1 MDNNIL
7 DLLERSAENFPDK
20 EAFGDTE
27 RDITFKK
34 LVQASKAIGTLLA
47 DKIEIAEPV
56 AFYMDKSVP
65 AVCGMFGT
73 VYAGGFYSF
82 MDVKQPQVRIE
93 SVLGI
98 LEPKV
103 IFTDAE
109 NFEKIT
115 SYKTDAEILVL
126 EELLGNY
133 LIDEDEIGN
142 DKEAVRACV
151 IDEEKLAG
159 IRANFQDVNP
169 LYVNFTS
176 GSTGV
181 PKGVVVSHRSVIE
194 FIGYFTEIFGINS
207 KDIIGNQ
214 APFDFDVSVKDIYS
228 GLMTGAKVQ
237 LIPKKYFSAPTLL
250 MDYLAD
256 KEVTTL
262 IWAVSAMC
270 FVSVMKG
277 FEYRLPE
284 KIHTVMFSGEVL
296 PIKHLKI
303 WQKYLPNAKY
313 VNLYGPTEITCNC
326 TYYVLD
332 REFGDTDV
340 LPMGKAFPNEKV
352 FLLDENDK
360 LVTEPDVQG
369 EICVGGTAL
378 ALGYYKDREKTNQ
391 VFVQNPLNTAYN
403 EMIYRTGDL
412 GKYTAEGDLV
422 YVSRKDF
429 QIKHLG
435 HRIELGEIEAVTMAK
450 EGVTRACCIYVHDKQ
465 KLLLFYTGERE
476 KMSLMK
482 ELRTALPPFM
492 IPNSLVPVE
501 EMPLNKNGKIDRNK
515 LMEDFKNEK

>member
-1 MDNNIL
+1 MYTNIL
-7 DLLERSAENFPDK
+7 DMLETSAERYP
-20 EAFGDTE
+20 ERPAFGDVDK
-27 RDITFKK
+27 DITFAE
-34 LVQASKAIGTLLA
+34 LEQKAKAVGTLLA
-47 DKIEIAEPV
+47 DEIGIAEPV
-56 AFYMDKSVP
+56 AFYMDKSVD
-65 AVCGMFGT
+65 ATCAMFGA

-82 MDVKQPQVRIE
+82 LDVKQPQARTE

-109 NFEKIT
+109 NFDRISGYNTNAKIW
-115 SYKTDAEILVL
+115 KIEEVL
-126 EELLGNY
+126 AADTI
-133 LIDEDEIGN
+133 IDEAKLKN
-142 DKEAVRACV
+142 VR
-151 IDEEKLAG
+151 D
-159 IRANFQDVNP
+159 NFQDVNP

-181 PKGVVVSHRSVIE
+181 PKGVVVCHRSVIE
-194 FIGYFTEIFGINS
+194 FISCFTEIFGIRET
-207 KDIIGNQ
+207 DIIGNQ

-237 LIPKKYFSAPTLL
+237 IIPKKYFSMPTNL

-262 IWAVSAMC
+262 VWAVSAMC

-277 FEYRLPE
+277 FDYRLPE

-296 PIKHLKI
+296 PIKHYKI
-303 WQKYLPNAKY
+303 WKHFLPNAKF

-332 REFGDTDV
+332 REFGDADV
-340 LPMGKAFPNEKV
+340 IPMGKAFPNEKV
-352 FLLDENDK
+352 FLLDENDQ
-360 LVTEPDVQG
+360 LVTEKGVQG

-378 ALGYYKDREKTNQ
+378 ALGYYKDRERTDQ
-391 VFVQNPLNTAYN
+391 VFVQNPLNKAYN

-412 GKYTAEGDLV
+412 GKYDDNGDLV

-435 HRIELGEIEAVTMAK
+435 HRIELGEIEAVTMAR
-450 EGVTRACCIYVHDKQ
+450 EGVTRTCCIYDSEKQ
-465 KLLLFYTGERE
+465 RLILFYTGERE
-476 KMSLMK
+476 KIDLMK
-482 ELRTALPPFM
+482 ELRTVLPPFM
-492 IPNSLVPVE
+492 LPNALVPVE

-515 LMEDFKNEK
+515 LMSDFQSKK

>member
-1 MDNNIL
+1 MKNNVI
-7 DLLERSAENFPDK
+7 DLLEQSAKQYADK
-20 EAFGDTE
+20 AAFGDE
-27 RDITFKK
+27 KRDITFEELKK
-34 LVQASKAIGTLLA
+34 SAMAVGTFLIH
-47 DKIEIAEPV
+47 KIKIAEPV

-82 MDVKQPQVRIE
+82 LDVKQPQARTE

-103 IFTDAE
+103 IFTDSE
-109 NFEKIT
+109 NFEKIS
-115 SYKTDAEILVL
+115 SYATGAEIVLL
-126 EELLGNY
+126 EELLDGSV
-133 LIDEDEIGN
+133 D
-142 DKEAVRACV
+142 V
-151 IDEEKLAG
+151 EKLKE
-159 IRANFQDVNP
+159 RKMQMQDVNP

-194 FIGYFTEIFGINS
+194 FISYFTEIFEIS
-207 KDIIGNQ
+207 SEDILGNQ

-237 LIPKKYFSAPTLL
+237 LIPKKYFSAPTML

-262 IWAVSAMC
+262 VWAVSAMC

-296 PIKHLKI
+296 PMKHLKI
-303 WQKYLPNAKY
+303 WKKYLPNAKY

-326 TYYVLD
+326 TYHILN
-332 REFGDTDV
+332 REYEDTEV
-340 LPMGKAFPNEKV
+340 LPIGKAFPNEKV
-352 FLLDENDK
+352 FLLNEQDE
-360 LVTEPDVQG
+360 LVTECNEQG

-378 ALGYYKDREKTNQ
+378 ALGYYKDWEKTNQ
-391 VFVQNPLNTAYN
+391 AFVQNPLNHAYH
-403 EMIYRTGDL
+403 ELIYRTGDL
-412 GKYTAEGDLV
+412 GKYNEDGDLV

-450 EGVTRACCIYVHDKQ
+450 EGITRACCIYDKEKQ
-465 KLLLFYTGERE
+465 RLILFFTGERE

-482 ELRTALPPFM
+482 ELRASLPPFM
-492 IPNSLVPVE
+492 IPNALVPVN

-515 LMEDFKNEK
+515 LMEGWLSK

>member
-1 MDNNIL
+1 MYTNIL
-7 DLLERSAENFPDK
+7 DMLETSAERYP
-20 EAFGDTE
+20 ERPAFGDVE
-27 RDITFKK
+27 KDITFVA
-34 LVQASKAIGTLLA
+34 LVSKAKAVGTLLA
-47 DKIEIAEPV
+47 DEIGIAEPV
-56 AFYMDKSVP
+56 AFYMDKSVD
-65 AVCGMFGT
+65 ATCGMFGA

-82 MDVKQPQVRIE
+82 LDVKQPQARTE

-103 IFTDAE
+103 IFTDEE
-109 NFEKIT
+109 NYERISGYNTSAKIW
-115 SYKTDAEILVL
+115 KIEEVL
-126 EELLGNY
+126 AAGTA
-133 LIDEDEIGN
+133 IDEDKLKN
-142 DKEAVRACV
+142 VR
-151 IDEEKLAG
+151 D
-159 IRANFQDVNP
+159 NFQDVNP

-181 PKGVVVSHRSVIE
+181 PKGVVVCHRSVIE
-194 FIGYFTEIFGINS
+194 FISCFTEIFGI
-207 KDIIGNQ
+207 KETDIIGNQ

-237 LIPKKYFSAPTLL
+237 IIPKKYFSMPTNL

-277 FEYRLPE
+277 FDYRLPE

-296 PIKHLKI
+296 PIKHYKI
-303 WQKYLPNAKY
+303 WKKFLPNAKF

-332 REFGDTDV
+332 REFEDADV
-340 LPMGKAFPNEKV
+340 IPMGKAFPNEKV
-352 FLLDENDK
+352 FLLDENDQ
-360 LVTEPDVQG
+360 LVTEKGVQG

-378 ALGYYKDREKTNQ
+378 ALGYYKDRERTDQ
-391 VFVQNPLNTAYN
+391 AFVQNPLNKAYN

-412 GKYTAEGDLV
+412 GKYDDNGDLV

-435 HRIELGEIEAVTMAK
+435 HRIELGEIEAVTMAR
-450 EGVTRACCIYVHDKQ
+450 EGVTRTCCIYDSEKQ
-465 KLLLFYTGERE
+465 RLILFYTGDRE
-476 KMSLMK
+476 KIGLMK
-482 ELRTALPPFM
+482 ELRTVLPPFM
-492 IPNSLVPVE
+492 LPNALVPVE

-515 LMEDFKNEK
+515 LMSDFLSKK

>member
-1 MDNNIL
+1 MYNNIL
-7 DLLERSAENFPDK
+7 DLLENSCRKFPDK
-20 EAFGDTE
+20 EAFGDVE
-27 RDITFKK
+27 KDITFQN
-34 LVQASKAIGTLLA
+34 LVQTAKVVGTLLA
-47 DKIEIAEPV
+47 DKIKIAEPV
-56 AFYMDKSVP
+56 AFYMDKSVS

-82 MDVKQPQVRIE
+82 LDVKQPQARTE
-93 SVLGI
+93 SVLHI

-103 IFTDAE
+103 IFTDEE
-109 NFEKIT
+109 NLAKI
-115 SYKTDAEILVL
+115 SGYDTDAEIILL
-126 EELLGNY
+126 EKALEG
-133 LIDEDEIGN
+133 D
-142 DKEAVRACV
+142 
-151 IDEEKLAG
+151 IDEEKLTVV
-159 IRANFQDVNP
+159 RKNFQDVNP

-194 FIGYFTEIFGINS
+194 FISYFTEIFDIKS
-207 KDIIGNQ
+207 EDIIGNQ

-262 IWAVSAMC
+262 VWAVSAMC

-277 FEYRLPE
+277 FDYRLPE

-303 WQKYLPNAKY
+303 WKSFLPNAKY

-326 TYYVLD
+326 TYYILD
-332 REFGDTDV
+332 RDFEDTEV
-340 LPMGKAFPNEKV
+340 IPMGKAFPNEKV
-352 FLLDENDK
+352 FLLDENDA
-360 LVTEPDVQG
+360 LVTEPNVQG

-378 ALGYYKDREKTNQ
+378 ALGYYKEREKTDQ
-391 VFVQNPLNTAYN
+391 VFVQNPLNKAYN

-412 GKYTAEGDLV
+412 GKYNEDGDLV

-429 QIKHLG
+429 QIKHMG

-450 EGVTRACCIYVHDKQ
+450 EGVTRACCIYDHEKQ
-465 KLLLFYTGERE
+465 RLILFYTGDRE
-476 KMSLMK
+476 KMALMK
-482 ELRTALPPFM
+482 ELRQALPPFM

-501 EMPLNKNGKIDRNK
+501 EMPLNKNGKIDRKK
-515 LMEDFKNEK
+515 LMEDFQNSK

>member
-1 MDNNIL
+1 MMYKNNVL
-7 DLLERSAENFPDK
+7 QLMEESAKKYPDK
-20 EAFGDTE
+20 HAFGDTE
-27 RDITFKK
+27 KDITFAE
-34 LVQASKAIGTLLA
+34 LVASCKRVGTFLA
-47 DKIEIAEPV
+47 DKINIGDAV
-56 AFYMDKSVP
+56 GFYMDKSVD
-65 AVCGMFGT
+65 ATCGMFGA

-82 MDVKQPQVRIE
+82 LDVKQPQARTE

-103 IFTDAE
+103 IFTDKE
-109 NFEKIT
+109 NVEKISGYNT
-115 SYKTDAEILVL
+115 TAEILVL
-126 EELLGNY
+126 EDVL
-133 LIDEDEIGN
+133 EDLN
-142 DKEAVRACV
+142 QKNV
-151 IDEEKLAG
+151 IDEEKLQKV
-159 IRANFQDVNP
+159 RTNFQDVNP

-194 FIGYFTEIFGINS
+194 FISYFTEIFDIKS
-207 KDIIGNQ
+207 DDIIANQ

-237 LIPKKYFSAPTLL
+237 LIPKKYFSMPTNL

-277 FEYRLPE
+277 FDYRLPE

-296 PIKHLKI
+296 PIKHYKI
-303 WQKYLPNAKY
+303 WKKHLPNAKY

-326 TYYVLD
+326 TYFILN
-332 REFGDTDV
+332 REYEDSEV
-340 LPMGKAFPNEKV
+340 IPMGKAFPNEKV

-360 LVTEPDVQG
+360 LVTEAGVQG

-378 ALGYYKDREKTNQ
+378 ALGYFKDKERTNQ
-391 VFVQNPLNTAYN
+391 AFVQNPLNNAYN
-403 EMIYRTGDL
+403 ELIYRTGDL
-412 GKYTAEGDLV
+412 GKYNEDGDLL

-435 HRIELGEIEAVTMAK
+435 HRIELGEIEALTMAR
-450 EGVTRACCIYVHDKQ
+450 EGVTRTCCIYDHEKQ
-465 KLLLFYTGERE
+465 RLILFYTGDRE
-476 KMSLMK
+476 KVGLMK
-482 ELRTALPPFM
+482 ELRTVLPPFM
-492 IPNSLVPVE
+492 LPNSLVPVE
-501 EMPLNKNGKIDRNK
+501 EMPLNKNGKIDRKK
-515 LMEDFKNEK
+515 LMSDFLEGKK

>member
-1 MDNNIL
+1 MYNNIL
-7 DLLERSAENFPDK
+7 DLLENSCRKFPDK
-20 EAFGDTE
+20 EAFGDVE
-27 RDITFKK
+27 KDITFQN
-34 LVQASKAIGTLLA
+34 LVQTAKVVGTLLA
-47 DKIEIAEPV
+47 DKIKIAEPV
-56 AFYMDKSVP
+56 AFYMDKSVS

-82 MDVKQPQVRIE
+82 LDVKQPQARTE
-93 SVLGI
+93 SVLHI

-103 IFTDAE
+103 IFTDEE
-109 NFEKIT
+109 NLAKI
-115 SYKTDAEILVL
+115 SGYDTDAEIILLENVL
-126 EELLGNY
+126 EG
-133 LIDEDEIGN
+133 D
-142 DKEAVRACV
+142 
-151 IDEEKLAG
+151 IDEEKLTVV
-159 IRANFQDVNP
+159 RKNFQDVNP

-194 FIGYFTEIFGINS
+194 FISYFTEIFDIKS
-207 KDIIGNQ
+207 EDIIGNQ

-262 IWAVSAMC
+262 VWAVSAMC

-277 FEYRLPE
+277 FDYRLPE

-303 WQKYLPNAKY
+303 WKSFLPNAKY

-326 TYYVLD
+326 TYYILD
-332 REFGDTDV
+332 RDFEDTEV
-340 LPMGKAFPNEKV
+340 IPMGKAFPNEKV
-352 FLLDENDK
+352 FLLDENDA
-360 LVTEPDVQG
+360 LVTEPNVQG

-378 ALGYYKDREKTNQ
+378 ALGYYKEREKTDQ
-391 VFVQNPLNTAYN
+391 VFVQNPLNKAYN

-412 GKYTAEGDLV
+412 GKYNEDGDLV

-429 QIKHLG
+429 QIKHMG

-450 EGVTRACCIYVHDKQ
+450 EGVTRACCIYDHEKQ
-465 KLLLFYTGERE
+465 RLILFYTGDRE
-476 KMSLMK
+476 KMALMK
-482 ELRTALPPFM
+482 ELRQALPPFM

-501 EMPLNKNGKIDRNK
+501 EMPLNKNGKIDRKK
-515 LMEDFKNEK
+515 LMEDFQNSK

>member
-1 MDNNIL
+1 MYNNIL
-7 DLLERSAENFPDK
+7 DLLENSCKNYPDK
-20 EAFGDTE
+20 PAFGDVD
-27 RDITFKK
+27 RDITFAE
-34 LVQASKAIGTLLA
+34 LVESAQGIGTMLA
-47 DKIEIAEPV
+47 EKIRITEPV

-65 AVCGMFGT
+65 AVCGMFGV

-82 MDVKQPQVRIE
+82 MDVKQPQARTE
-93 SVLGI
+93 SVLQI

-103 IFTDAE
+103 IFTDEE
-109 NFEKIT
+109 NFEKIS
-115 SYKTDAEILVL
+115 SYSTNAEVL
-126 EELLGNY
+126 LLDDY
-133 LIDEDEIGN
+133 LHKRIN
-142 DKEAVRACV
+142 
-151 IDEEKLAG
+151 EEKLAE
-159 IRANFQDVNP
+159 IRKNFQDVNP

-194 FIGYFTEIFGINS
+194 FISYFVNIFHIKS
-207 KDIIGNQ
+207 EDVIANQ

-237 LIPKKYFSAPTLL
+237 LIPKKYFSAPTSL

-277 FEYRLPE
+277 FDYRLPD

-296 PIKHLKI
+296 PIKHYKI
-303 WQKYLPNAKY
+303 WKQHLPNATFI
-313 VNLYGPTEITCNC
+313 NLYGPTEITCNC

-332 REFGDTDV
+332 REFDDTEV
-340 LPMGKAFPNEKV
+340 IPMGKAFPNEKV
-352 FLLDENDK
+352 FLLDESDE
-360 LVTEPDVQG
+360 LVTEAGVQG

-391 VFVQNPLNTAYN
+391 VFVQNPLNHAYN

-412 GKYTAEGDLV
+412 GKYNEEGDLV

-435 HRIELGEIEAVTMAK
+435 HRIELGEIEAVTMARD
-450 EGVTRACCIYVHDKQ
+450 GVTRTCCIYDSEKQ
-465 KLLLFYTGERE
+465 RLILFFTGERE
-476 KMSLMK
+476 KVGLMK
-482 ELRTALPPFM
+482 ELRTVLPPFM
-492 IPNSLVPVE
+492 LPNSLVPVE
-501 EMPLNKNGKIDRNK
+501 EMPLNKNGKIDRNR
-515 LMEDFKNEK
+515 LMSDFLAGKK

>member
-1 MDNNIL
+1 MYNNIL
-7 DLLERSAENFPDK
+7 DLLEDSCEKYPK
-20 EAFGDTE
+20 KHAFGDVE
-27 RDITFKK
+27 RDITFEE
-34 LVQASKAIGTLLA
+34 LVKSAKGIGSLLVH
-47 DKIEIAEPV
+47 KIQPTEAA
-56 AFYMDKSVP
+56 AFYMEKSVS

-82 MDVKQPQVRIE
+82 LDIKQPQARTE

-103 IFTDAE
+103 IFTDVE
-109 NFEKIT
+109 NFERIS
-115 SYKTDAEILVL
+115 SYATNAEIIIL
-126 EELLGNY
+126 EEHL
-133 LIDEDEIGN
+133 ED
-142 DKEAVRACV
+142 D
-151 IDEEKLAG
+151 IDEEKLAVV
-159 IRANFQDVNP
+159 RANWQDVNP

-194 FIGYFTEIFGINS
+194 FISYFVDIFNINDT
-207 KDIIGNQ
+207 DIIANQ

-256 KEVTTL
+256 KDVTTL

-277 FEYRLPE
+277 FEYRLPD

-296 PIKHLKI
+296 PIKHYKI
-303 WQKYLPNAKY
+303 WKKFLPDAMY

-326 TYYVLD
+326 TYHILD
-332 REFGDTDV
+332 REYEDAEV
-340 LPMGKAFPNEKV
+340 IPMGKAFPNEKV
-352 FLLDENDK
+352 LLLDEDDR
-360 LVTEPDVQG
+360 LVTEAGKQG
-369 EICVGGTAL
+369 EICVGGTSL
-378 ALGYYKDREKTNQ
+378 ALGYYKDREKTDQ
-391 VFVQNPLNTAYN
+391 VFVQNPLNHAYN

-412 GKYTAEGDLV
+412 GKYNENGDLV

-435 HRIELGEIEAVTMAK
+435 HRIELGEIEAVATAR
-450 EGVTRACCIYVHDKQ
+450 EGVTRTCCIYDKEKQ
-465 KLLLFYTGERE
+465 RLILFYTGERE
-476 KMSLMK
+476 KIDLMK
-482 ELRTALPPFM
+482 ELRTVLPPFM
-492 IPNSLVPVE
+492 LPNSLVPVE
-501 EMPLNKNGKIDRNK
+501 TMPLNKNGKIDRNQ
-515 LMEDFKNEK
+515 LMNDFVANKK

>member
-1 MDNNIL
+1 MYNNIL
-7 DLLERSAENFPDK
+7 DLLENSCGQYPDK
-20 EAFGDTE
+20 AAFGDAD
-27 RDITFKK
+27 RDITFKE
-34 LVQASKAIGTLLA
+34 LVRVAKTVGTLLA
-47 DKIEIAEPV
+47 DKIGVAEPV
-56 AFYMDKSVP
+56 AFYMDKSVS

-82 MDVKQPQVRIE
+82 LDVKQPQARTE
-93 SVLGI
+93 SVLHI

-103 IFTDAE
+103 IFTDEE
-109 NFEKIT
+109 NYTKISEYDT
-115 SYKTDAEILVL
+115 KAEIIVLQKVL
-126 EELLGNY
+126 EGS
-133 LIDEDEIGN
+133 
-142 DKEAVRACV
+142 
-151 IDEEKLAG
+151 IDEEKLAKA
-159 IRANFQDVNP
+159 RKNFCDVNP

-194 FIGYFTEIFGINS
+194 FISYFTEIFEIKS
-207 KDIIGNQ
+207 EDIIGNQ

-237 LIPKKYFSAPTLL
+237 LIPKKYFSAPMML

-262 IWAVSAMC
+262 VWAVSAMC

-303 WQKYLPNAKY
+303 WKSFLPNAKY

-326 TYYVLD
+326 TYYILD
-332 REFGDTDV
+332 REFEDTDV
-340 LPMGKAFPNEKV
+340 IPMGKAFPNEKV
-352 FLLDENDK
+352 FLLDGNDA
-360 LVTEPDVQG
+360 LVTEANVQG

-378 ALGYYKDREKTNQ
+378 ALGYYKEREKTDQ
-391 VFVQNPLNTAYN
+391 VFVQNPLNKAYN

-412 GKYTAEGDLV
+412 GKYDENGDLI

-429 QIKHLG
+429 QIKHMG

-450 EGVTRACCIYVHDKQ
+450 EGVTRACCIYDHEKQ
-465 KLLLFYTGERE
+465 RLILFYTGDSE
-476 KMSLMK
+476 KMALMK
-482 ELRTALPPFM
+482 ELRQALPPFM

-501 EMPLNKNGKIDRNK
+501 EMPLNKNGKIDRKK
-515 LMEDFKNEK
+515 LMEDFLNSK

>member
-1 MDNNIL
+1 MKNNVL
-7 DLLERSAENFPDK
+7 DLLENSAKLYPERL
-20 EAFGDTE
+20 AFGDVE
-27 RDITFKK
+27 RDITFEELEKK
-34 LVQASKAIGTLLA
+34 AKTVGTSLVK
-47 DKIEIAEPV
+47 KIHIAEPV
-56 AFYMDKSVP
+56 AFYMDKSVS

-82 MDVKQPQVRIE
+82 LDVKQPQVRTE
-93 SVLGI
+93 SVLSI

-103 IFTDAE
+103 IFTTE
-109 NFEKIT
+109 EHFEKIS
-115 SYKTDAEILVL
+115 SYKSNAEIIVL
-126 EELLGNY
+126 EEVLEGE
-133 LIDEDEIGN
+133 IDETALN
-142 DKEAVRACV
+142 AVRMAM
-151 IDEEKLAG
+151 
-159 IRANFQDVNP
+159 QDVNP

-194 FIGYFTEIFGINS
+194 FISYFTEIFEI
-207 KDIIGNQ
+207 KKEDILANQ

-262 IWAVSAMC
+262 VWAVSAMC

-303 WQKYLPNAKY
+303 WQKHLPNAKY

-326 TYYVLD
+326 TYYILD

-352 FLLDENDK
+352 FLLDENDE
-360 LVTEPDVQG
+360 LVTKAGEQG

-378 ALGYYKDREKTNQ
+378 ALGYYKDKEKTNQ
-391 VFVQNPLNTAYN
+391 AFVQNPLNKAYN
-403 EMIYRTGDL
+403 EMIYRTGDI
-412 GKYTAEGDLV
+412 GTYNEDGDLV

-429 QIKHLG
+429 QIKHMG
-435 HRIELGEIEAVTMAK
+435 HRIELGEIEVVTMAC
-450 EGVTRACCIYVHDKQ
+450 EGVTRACCIYEKEKQ
-465 KLLLFYTGERE
+465 KLILFYTGERD

-482 ELRTALPPFM
+482 ELRTVLPPFM
-492 IPNSLVPVE
+492 IPNAVIPVE

-515 LMEDFKNEK
+515 LMEGYLAR

>member
-1 MDNNIL
+1 MYTNIL
-7 DLLERSAENFPDK
+7 DMLEASAARTPENY
-20 EAFGDTE
+20 AFGDTE
-27 RDITFKK
+27 KDITFVE
-34 LVQASKAIGTLLA
+34 LEKAAKFIGTILA
-47 DKIEIAEPV
+47 DKIKIAEPV
-56 AFYMDKSVP
+56 AFYMDKSVD

-82 MDVKQPQVRIE
+82 LDVKQPQVRTE
-93 SVLGI
+93 SVLDI

-103 IFTDAE
+103 IFTTKE
-109 NFEKIT
+109 HYEKI
-115 SYKTDAEILVL
+115 SGYKTTAEIKILSDVL
-126 EELLGNY
+126 YGEMV
-133 LIDEDEIGN
+133 IDDN
-142 DKEAVRACV
+142 KLKKVRA
-151 IDEEKLAG
+151 D
-159 IRANFQDVNP
+159 FQDVNP

-194 FIGYFTEIFGINS
+194 FISCFTEIFDI
-207 KDIIGNQ
+207 KETDIIGNQ

-237 LIPKKYFSAPTLL
+237 IIPKKYFSMPTNL

-296 PIKHLKI
+296 PIKHYKI
-303 WQKYLPNAKY
+303 WKHFLPNAKF

-326 TYYVLD
+326 TYHVLD
-332 REFGDTDV
+332 KEFEDADV
-340 LPMGKAFPNEKV
+340 IPMGKAFPNEKV

-360 LVTEPDVQG
+360 LVTEIEAQG

-378 ALGYYKDREKTNQ
+378 ALGYYKDRERTNQ

-403 EMIYRTGDL
+403 EMIYRTGDI
-412 GKYTAEGDLV
+412 GKYNADGDLV

-435 HRIELGEIEAVTMAK
+435 HRIELGEIEAITMACD
-450 EGVTRACCIYVHDKQ
+450 GVTRTCCIYDKEKQ
-465 KLLLFYTGERE
+465 RLILFFTGERE
-476 KMSLMK
+476 KVSLMK
-482 ELRTALPPFM
+482 ELRMVLPPFM
-492 IPNSLVPVE
+492 LPNSLVPVE

-515 LMEDFKNEK
+515 LMSDFLK

>member
-1 MDNNIL
+1 MYTNV
-7 DLLERSAENFPDK
+7 LEMLENSAKRYPERM
-20 EAFGDTE
+20 AFGDTE
-27 RDITFKK
+27 QDITFEDLEKK
-34 LVQASKAIGTLLA
+34 AKAIGTMLL
-47 DKIEIAEPV
+47 DKINIAGPV
-56 AFYMDKSVP
+56 AFYMDKSVD
-65 AVCGMFGT
+65 ATCGMFGT

-82 MDVKQPQVRIE
+82 LDVKQPQARTE
-93 SVLGI
+93 SVLSI

-109 NFEKIT
+109 NYEKISGYAT
-115 SYKTDAEILVL
+115 NAEIFVLSEVL
-126 EELLGNY
+126 ERCVKS
-133 LIDEDEIGN
+133 DEKRLTD
-142 DKEAVRACV
+142 
-151 IDEEKLAG
+151 

-194 FIGYFTEIFGINS
+194 FIACFTEIFGITE

-237 LIPKKYFSAPTLL
+237 LIPKKYFSMPTNL

-277 FEYRLPE
+277 FDYRLPE

-296 PIKHLKI
+296 PIKHYKI
-303 WQKYLPNAKY
+303 WKHFLPNEQV

-332 REFGDTDV
+332 REFGDADV
-340 LPMGKAFPNEKV
+340 IPMGKAFPNEKV
-352 FLLDENDK
+352 FLLDENDQ
-360 LVTEPDVQG
+360 LVTDKGIQG

-378 ALGYYKDREKTNQ
+378 ALGYYKDRERTEQ
-391 VFVQNPLNTAYN
+391 VFVQNPLNTAYS
-403 EMIYRTGDL
+403 EVIYRTGDL
-412 GKYTAEGDLV
+412 GKYNEDGDLV

-435 HRIELGEIEAVTMAK
+435 HRIELGEIEAVTMARD
-450 EGVTRACCIYVHDKQ
+450 GVTRTCCIYDSEKQ
-465 KLLLFYTGERE
+465 RLILFYTGERE
-476 KMSLMK
+476 KIELMK
-482 ELRTALPPFM
+482 ELRTVLPPFM
-492 IPNSLVPVE
+492 LPNSLVPVE

-515 LMEDFKNEK
+515 LMSDFLNKK

>member
-1 MDNNIL
+1 MYTNIL
-7 DLLERSAENFPDK
+7 DMLEASTEQYPNRY
-20 EAFGDTE
+20 AFGDAE
-27 RDITFKK
+27 KDITFEE
-34 LVQASKAIGTLLA
+34 LQIKAKVVGTLLA
-47 DKIEIAEPV
+47 DEIQTADPV
-56 AFYMDKSVP
+56 AFYMDKSVN

-82 MDVKQPQVRIE
+82 LDVKQPQARTE

-98 LEPKV
+98 LEPKI

-109 NFEKIT
+109 NYEKIIHYT
-115 SYKTDAEILVL
+115 TNAKILILADIL
-126 EELLGNY
+126 EDN
-133 LIDEDEIGN
+133 IKVDEG
-142 DKEAVRACV
+142 KLQKVRDMFV
-151 IDEEKLAG
+151 
-159 IRANFQDVNP
+159 DVNP

-194 FIGYFTEIFGINS
+194 FISCFTEIFGI
-207 KDIIGNQ
+207 KVTDIIGNQ

-237 LIPKKYFSAPTLL
+237 LIPKKYFSMPTQL

-277 FEYRLPE
+277 FEYRLPD

-296 PIKHLKI
+296 PIKHYKI
-303 WQKYLPNAKY
+303 WKHFLPNAKY

-332 REFGDTDV
+332 REYEDTDV
-340 LPMGKAFPNEKV
+340 IPMGKAFPNEKV
-352 FLLDENDK
+352 FLLDENDQ
-360 LVTEPDVQG
+360 LVTEEGIQG

-378 ALGYYKDREKTNQ
+378 ALGYYKDRERTNQ
-391 VFVQNPLNTAYN
+391 AFVQNPLNTSYN
-403 EMIYRTGDL
+403 EPIYRTGDL
-412 GKYTAEGDLV
+412 GKYNEEGDLV

-435 HRIELGEIEAVTMAK
+435 HRIELGEIEAVAMAR
-450 EGVTRACCIYVHDKQ
+450 EGVTRTCCIYDREKQ
-465 KLLLFYTGERE
+465 RLILFYTGERE
-476 KMSLMK
+476 KISLMK
-482 ELRTALPPFM
+482 ELRTVLAPFM
-492 IPNSLVPVE
+492 LPNALVPVE

-515 LMEDFKNEK
+515 LMSDFLSEKSKL

>member
-1 MDNNIL
+1 MYTNIL
-7 DLLERSAENFPDK
+7 DLLENSSRIYPDRL
-20 EAFGDTE
+20 AFGDTE
-27 RDITFKK
+27 RDITFKELEQSAK
-34 LVQASKAIGTLLA
+34 VVGTLLA
-47 DKIEIAEPV
+47 DKICIAEPV
-56 AFYMDKSVP
+56 AFYMDKSVD
-65 AVCGMFGT
+65 AACGMFGT

-82 MDVKQPQVRIE
+82 LDVKQPQARTE
-93 SVLGI
+93 SVLSI

-109 NFEKIT
+109 NYEKISGYAT
-115 SYKTDAEILVL
+115 SAEILVL
-126 EELLGNY
+126 ADVLAQNTA
-133 LIDEDEIGN
+133 IDEA
-142 DKEAVRACV
+142 KLTAVR
-151 IDEEKLAG
+151 K
-159 IRANFQDVNP
+159 NFQDVNP

-194 FIGYFTEIFGINS
+194 FISCFTEVFGI
-207 KDIIGNQ
+207 KETDIIGNQ

-237 LIPKKYFSAPTLL
+237 LIPKKYFSQPTNL

-277 FEYRLPE
+277 FDYRLPE

-296 PIKHLKI
+296 PIKHYRI
-303 WQKYLPNAKY
+303 WKQFLPNATFI
-313 VNLYGPTEITCNC
+313 NLYGPTEITCNC

-340 LPMGKAFPNEKV
+340 IPMGKAFPNEKV

-360 LVTEPDVQG
+360 LVTEQGVQG

-378 ALGYYKDREKTNQ
+378 ALGYYKDRERTDQ

-412 GKYTAEGDLV
+412 GKYDENGDLV

-435 HRIELGEIEAVTMAK
+435 HRIELGEIEALAMAR
-450 EGVTRACCIYVHDKQ
+450 EGVTRTCCIYDHEKQ
-465 KLLLFYTGERE
+465 RLILFYTGDRE
-476 KMSLMK
+476 KVSLMK
-482 ELRTALPPFM
+482 ELRTVLPPFM
-492 IPNSLVPVE
+492 LPNSLVPVE
-501 EMPLNKNGKIDRNK
+501 EMPLNKNGKIDRKK
-515 LMEDFKNEK
+515 LMEDR

>member
-1 MDNNIL
+1 MYNNIL
-7 DLLERSAENFPDK
+7 DLLENSCALYPDK
-20 EAFGDTE
+20 AAFGDTE
-27 RDITFKK
+27 CDITFEE
-34 LVQASKAIGTLLA
+34 LVTASKTVGTLLV
-47 DKIEIAEPV
+47 DKIGIAEPV

-82 MDVKQPQVRIE
+82 LDVKQPQVRTE

-103 IFTDAE
+103 IFTDEE
-109 NFEKIT
+109 NFEKISGYNT
-115 SYKTDAEILVL
+115 SAEIILLKDVL
-126 EELLGNY
+126 EDAIN
-133 LIDEDEIGN
+133 ED
-142 DKEAVRACV
+142 KLKVVR
-151 IDEEKLAG
+151 D
-159 IRANFQDVNP
+159 NFQDVNP

-194 FIGYFTEIFGINS
+194 FISYFTEIFNIKS
-207 KDIIGNQ
+207 EDIIGNQ

-237 LIPKKYFSAPTLL
+237 LIPKKYFSAPTAL

-262 IWAVSAMC
+262 VWAVSAMC

-277 FEYRLPE
+277 FDYRLPE

-296 PIKHLKI
+296 PIKHYKI
-303 WQKYLPNAKY
+303 WKQHLPNTKY

-332 REFGDTDV
+332 REFEDTEV
-340 LPMGKAFPNEKV
+340 IPMGKAFPNEKV
-352 FLLDENDK
+352 FLLNENDE
-360 LVTEPDVQG
+360 LVTDTNVQG

-378 ALGYYKDREKTNQ
+378 ALGYYKDREKTDQ
-391 VFVQNPLNTAYN
+391 AFVQNPLNKAYN

-412 GKYTAEGDLV
+412 GKYNEDGDLV

-429 QIKHLG
+429 QIKHMG

-450 EGVTRACCIYVHDKQ
+450 DGVTRACCIYDHEKQ
-465 KLLLFYTGERE
+465 RLNLFYTGDRE

-482 ELRTALPPFM
+482 DLRASLPPFM
-492 IPNSLVPVE
+492 IPNALVQVE

-515 LMEDFKNEK
+515 LMEGLKK

>member
-1 MDNNIL
+1 MYNNVL
-7 DLLERSAENFPDK
+7 DLLENSSRVYPDK
-20 EAFGDTE
+20 MAFGDVE
-27 RDITFKK
+27 RDITFKA
-34 LVQASKAIGTLLA
+34 LVTTAKTVGTFLE
-47 DKIEIAEPV
+47 KRIKIAEPV

-82 MDVKQPQVRIE
+82 LDVKQPQTRTE

-103 IFTDAE
+103 IFTDEE
-109 NFEKIT
+109 NFEKI
-115 SYKTDAEILVL
+115 SGYNSNAEIVLLEKVL
-126 EELLGNY
+126 EGE
-133 LIDEDEIGN
+133 IDET
-142 DKEAVRACV
+142 ALQMVRS
-151 IDEEKLAG
+151 
-159 IRANFQDVNP
+159 NMQDVNP

-194 FIGYFTEIFGINS
+194 FISYFTEIFGIC
-207 KDIIGNQ
+207 KEDIIGNQ

-237 LIPKKYFSAPTLL
+237 LIPKKYFSAPMQL

-277 FEYRLPE
+277 FEYRLPD

-303 WQKYLPNAKY
+303 WQKHLPNAKY

-326 TYYVLD
+326 TYYILD

-340 LPMGKAFPNEKV
+340 IPMGKAFPNEKV
-352 FLLDENDK
+352 FLLDDNDE
-360 LVTEPDVQG
+360 LVTEAGAQG

-378 ALGYYKDREKTNQ
+378 ALGYYKDKEKTNQ

-403 EMIYRTGDL
+403 EMIYRTGDV
-412 GKYTAEGDLV
+412 GKYNEDGDLV

-435 HRIELGEIEAVTMAK
+435 HRIELGEIEVVTMAC
-450 EGVTRACCIYVHDKQ
+450 EGVTRACCIYEKEKQ
-465 KLLLFYTGERE
+465 RLILFFTGERD

-482 ELRTALPPFM
+482 ELRTTLPPFM

-515 LMEDFKNEK
+515 LMEEWSSR

>member
-1 MDNNIL
+1 MYTNIL
-7 DLLERSAENFPDK
+7 DMLEASSKQYPERL
-20 EAFGDTE
+20 AFGDAE
-27 RDITFKK
+27 KDITFWD
-34 LVQASKAIGTLLA
+34 LETKAKSVGTLLA
-47 DKIEIAEPV
+47 DEIKIAEPV
-56 AFYMDKSVP
+56 AFYMDKSVD
-65 AVCGMFGT
+65 AVCGMFGA

-82 MDVKQPQVRIE
+82 LDVKQPQARTE
-93 SVLGI
+93 SVLSI

-109 NFEKIT
+109 NYEKV
-115 SYKTDAEILVL
+115 SHYATDAKILILADTLAENITV
-126 EELLGNY
+126 
-133 LIDEDEIGN
+133 DEG
-142 DKEAVRACV
+142 
-151 IDEEKLAG
+151 KLQK
-159 IRANFQDVNP
+159 IRREFVDVNP

-194 FIGYFTEIFGINS
+194 FISCFTKIFGIRET
-207 KDIIGNQ
+207 DIIGNQ

-237 LIPKKYFSAPTLL
+237 LIPKKYFSMPTQL
-250 MDYLAD
+250 MDYLTD

-296 PIKHLKI
+296 PIKHYKI
-303 WQKYLPNAKY
+303 WKHFLPAAKF

-332 REFGDTDV
+332 REFEDTDV
-340 LPMGKAFPNEKV
+340 IPMGKAFPNEKV
-352 FLLDENDK
+352 FLLDENDQ
-360 LVTEPDVQG
+360 LVTEKDVQG

-378 ALGYYKDREKTNQ
+378 ALGYYKDRERTNQ
-391 VFVQNPLNTAYN
+391 VFVQNPLNMSYN
-403 EMIYRTGDL
+403 EPIYRTGDL
-412 GKYTAEGDLV
+412 GKYNEDGDLV

-435 HRIELGEIEAVTMAK
+435 HRIELGEIEAVAMAR
-450 EGVTRACCIYVHDKQ
+450 EGVTRTCCIYDREKQ
-465 KLLLFYTGERE
+465 RLILFYTGERE
-476 KMSLMK
+476 KISLMK
-482 ELRTALPPFM
+482 ELRTVLAPFM
-492 IPNSLVPVE
+492 LPNALVPVE

-515 LMEDFKNEK
+515 LLSDFLNDKK

>member
-1 MDNNIL
+1 MYNNVL
-7 DLLERSAENFPDK
+7 DLLENSCEKYPDK
-20 EAFGDTE
+20 AAFGDVE
-27 RDITFKK
+27 RDITFAE
-34 LVQASKAIGTLLA
+34 LVKAAKAVGTLLA
-47 DKIEIAEPV
+47 EEIHTAEPV

-82 MDVKQPQVRIE
+82 LDVKQPQARTE
-93 SVLGI
+93 SVLQI

-109 NFEKIT
+109 NYEKIS
-115 SYKTDAEILVL
+115 SYAIDAKILIL
-126 EELLGNY
+126 EEKLQGA
-133 LIDEDEIGN
+133 I
-142 DKEAVRACV
+142 C
-151 IDEEKLAG
+151 EEKLAA
-159 IRANFQDVNP
+159 IRNDFQDVNP

-194 FIGYFTEIFGINS
+194 FISYFVDIFGIAS
-207 KDIIGNQ
+207 TDIIANQ

-237 LIPKKYFSAPTLL
+237 LIPKKYFSAPTML

-296 PIKHLKI
+296 PIKHYKI
-303 WQKYLPNAKY
+303 WKKHLPNAKY

-332 REFGDTDV
+332 REYEDSEV
-340 LPMGKAFPNEKV
+340 IPMGKAFPNEKV
-352 FLLDENDK
+352 FLLDENDE
-360 LVTEPDVQG
+360 LVTEVGVQG

-378 ALGYYKDREKTNQ
+378 ALGYYKDREKTDQ
-391 VFVQNPLNTAYN
+391 VFVQNPLNKAYN

-412 GKYTAEGDLV
+412 GKYNEDGDLV

-435 HRIELGEIEAVTMAK
+435 HRIELGEIEAVTMARD
-450 EGVTRACCIYVHDKQ
+450 GVTRTCCIYDSEK
-465 KLLLFYTGERE
+465 KRLILFYTGDRDKIE
-476 KMSLMK
+476 LMK
-482 ELRTALPPFM
+482 ELRTVLPPFM
-492 IPNSLVPVE
+492 LPNSLVPVE

-515 LMEDFKNEK
+515 LMSDFLNTKK

>member
-1 MDNNIL
+1 MYNNIL
-7 DLLERSAENFPDK
+7 DLLEKTCEKYPEKS
-20 EAFGDTE
+20 AFGDVE
-27 RDITFKK
+27 RDITFCELQTVAKT
-34 LVQASKAIGTLLA
+34 IGTLLA
-47 DKIEIAEPV
+47 DKIAMTDAV
-56 AFYMDKSVP
+56 AFYMEKSVP

-82 MDVKQPQVRIE
+82 LDVKQPQTRIE
-93 SVLGI
+93 GILKI

-103 IFTDAE
+103 IFTDRE
-109 NFEKIT
+109 NYEKIV
-115 SYKTDAEILVL
+115 SYAYTKEIILLEDVL
-126 EELLGNY
+126 EGT
-133 LIDEDEIGN
+133 IDEDRLAEI
-142 DKEAVRACV
+142 RSQM
-151 IDEEKLAG
+151 
-159 IRANFQDVNP
+159 QDVNP

-176 GSTGV
+176 GSTGT

-194 FIGYFTEIFGINS
+194 FIHYFTDIFKI
-207 KDIIGNQ
+207 KPTDIIGNQ

-237 LIPKKYFSAPTLL
+237 LIPKKYFSAPTTL

-277 FEYRLPE
+277 FEYRLPD

-296 PIKHLKI
+296 PIKHLRI
-303 WQKYLPNAKY
+303 WQSYLPEAKF

-340 LPMGKAFPNEKV
+340 IPIGKPFPNEKV
-352 FLLDENDK
+352 FLLDEEDK
-360 LVTEPDVQG
+360 LVTEIGMQG

-378 ALGYYKDREKTNQ
+378 ALGYYKDREKTSQ
-391 VFVQNPLNTAYN
+391 VFVQNPLNQAYN

-412 GKYTAEGDLV
+412 GRYNEDGDLV

-435 HRIELGEIEAVTMAK
+435 HRIELGEIEAVTMAQ
-450 EGVTRACCIYVHDKQ
+450 EGVTRACCIYEAEKQ
-465 KLLLFYTGERE
+465 KLILFYTGERE
-476 KMSLMK
+476 KMNLMK
-482 ELRTALPPFM
+482 TLRNVLPPFM
-492 IPNSLVPVE
+492 IPNSLVPVA

-515 LMEDFKNEK
+515 LMEDWCSK

>member
-1 MDNNIL
+1 MYNNIL
-7 DLLERSAENFPDK
+7 DLIEESAKKYPDK
-20 EAFGDTE
+20 YAFGDTE
-27 RDITFKK
+27 RDITFEALCDSCKK
-34 LVQASKAIGTLLA
+34 VGTKLA
-47 DKIEIAEPV
+47 DKINTADAV
-56 AFYMDKSVP
+56 AFYMDKSVD
-65 AVCGMFGT
+65 AVCGMFGA

-82 MDVKQPQVRIE
+82 LDVKQPQVRTE
-93 SVLGI
+93 SVLNI
-98 LEPKV
+98 LDPKV
-103 IFTDAE
+103 IFTDKE
-109 NFEKIT
+109 NFEKISSYNT
-115 SYKTDAEILVL
+115 SAEIMVL
-126 EELLGNY
+126 EEVLATAT
-133 LIDEDEIGN
+133 EIN
-142 DKEAVRACV
+142 QKKLQSVRQ
-151 IDEEKLAG
+151 
-159 IRANFQDVNP
+159 NFQDVNP

-194 FIGYFTEIFGINS
+194 FITYFTDIFGIKS
-207 KDIIGNQ
+207 DDIIGNQ

-237 LIPKKYFSAPTLL
+237 LIPKKYFSMPTNL

-277 FEYRLPE
+277 FDYRLPE

-296 PIKHLKI
+296 PIKHYKI
-303 WQKYLPNAKY
+303 WKKHLPNAKY

-332 REFGDTDV
+332 REYDDAEV
-340 LPMGKAFPNEKV
+340 IPMGKAFPNEKV
-352 FLLDENDK
+352 FLLDENDN
-360 LVTEPDVQG
+360 LVTEVGVQG

-378 ALGYYKDREKTNQ
+378 ALGYYKDWERTNQ
-391 VFVQNPLNTAYN
+391 VFVQNPLNKAYN

-412 GKYTAEGDLV
+412 GKYNEDGDLL

-435 HRIELGEIEAVTMAK
+435 HRIELGEIEAVTMAR
-450 EGVTRACCIYVHDKQ
+450 EGVTRTCCIYDHEKQRLILFFTGDRDKVA
-465 KLLLFYTGERE
+465 
-476 KMSLMK
+476 LMK
-482 ELRTALPPFM
+482 ELRTVLPPFM
-492 IPNSLVPVE
+492 LPNSLVPVE

-515 LMEDFKNEK
+515 LMNDFLESKK

>member
-1 MDNNIL
+1 MFTNIL
-7 DLLERSAENFPDK
+7 DMLENSAQKFP
-20 EAFGDTE
+20 ERLAFGDAE
-27 RDITFKK
+27 KDITFAELVKK
-34 LVQASKAIGTLLA
+34 SKAVGTLLA
-47 DKIEIAEPV
+47 DKIKIAEPV
-56 AFYMDKSVP
+56 AFYMDKSVD
-65 AVCGMFGT
+65 AACAMFGT

-82 MDVKQPQVRIE
+82 LDVKQPQVRTE

-109 NFEKIT
+109 NFEKI
-115 SYKTDAEILVL
+115 SGYATDAEIWKIEEVLVQ
-126 EELLGNY
+126 NT
-133 LIDEDEIGN
+133 EIN
-142 DKEAVRACV
+142 
-151 IDEEKLAG
+151 EEKLSFV
-159 IRANFQDVNP
+159 RVNFQDVNP

-194 FIGYFTEIFGINS
+194 FISCFTEIFGI
-207 KDIIGNQ
+207 KETDIIGNQ

-237 LIPKKYFSAPTLL
+237 IIPKKYFSMPTNL

-262 IWAVSAMC
+262 VWAVSAMC

-277 FEYRLPE
+277 FDYRLPD

-296 PIKHLKI
+296 PIKHYKI
-303 WQKYLPNAKY
+303 WKKNLPNAKF

-332 REFGDTDV
+332 REFGDADV
-340 LPMGKAFPNEKV
+340 IPMGKAFPNEKV
-352 FLLDENDK
+352 FLLDENDA
-360 LVTEPDVQG
+360 LVTEKGVQG

-378 ALGYYKDREKTNQ
+378 ALGYYKDREKTDQ
-391 VFVQNPLNTAYN
+391 VFVQNPLNKAYN

-412 GKYTAEGDLV
+412 GKYNEDGDLV

-435 HRIELGEIEAVTMAK
+435 HRIELGEIEAVTMAR
-450 EGVTRACCIYVHDKQ
+450 EGVTRTCCIYDHEKQ
-465 KLLLFYTGERE
+465 RLILFYTGERE
-476 KMSLMK
+476 KVDLMK
-482 ELRTALPPFM
+482 ELRTVLPPFM
-492 IPNSLVPVE
+492 LPNNLVPVE

-515 LMEDFKNEK
+515 LMSDFLSKK

>member
-1 MDNNIL
+1 MFTNIL
-7 DLLERSAENFPDK
+7 DMLENSAQKFP
-20 EAFGDTE
+20 ERLAFGDDKK
-27 RDITFKK
+27 DITFSD
-34 LVQASKAIGTLLA
+34 LVRKSKAVGTLLA
-47 DKIEIAEPV
+47 DEIEIADPV
-56 AFYMDKSVP
+56 AFYMDKSVD
-65 AVCGMFGT
+65 AACGMFGT

-82 MDVKQPQVRIE
+82 LDVKQPQVRTE

-109 NFEKIT
+109 NYDKIST
-115 SYKTDAEILVL
+115 YATNAKIWMLEEVL
-126 EELLGNY
+126 ENNTAV
-133 LIDEDEIGN
+133 DEDKLKN
-142 DKEAVRACV
+142 VR
-151 IDEEKLAG
+151 D
-159 IRANFQDVNP
+159 NFQDVNP

-194 FIGYFTEIFGINS
+194 FISCFTEIFGI
-207 KDIIGNQ
+207 KETDIIGNQ

-237 LIPKKYFSAPTLL
+237 IIPKKYFSQPTNL

-277 FEYRLPE
+277 FDYRLPE

-296 PIKHLKI
+296 PIKHYKI
-303 WQKYLPNAKY
+303 WKKNLPNATF

-332 REFGDTDV
+332 REFGDADV
-340 LPMGKAFPNEKV
+340 IPMGKAFPNEKV
-352 FLLDENDK
+352 FLLDENDA
-360 LVTEPDVQG
+360 LVTEKGVQG

-378 ALGYYKDREKTNQ
+378 ALGYYKDRERTDQ
-391 VFVQNPLNTAYN
+391 VFVQNPLNKAYN

-412 GKYTAEGDLV
+412 GKYNEDGDLV

-435 HRIELGEIEAVTMAK
+435 HRIELGEIEAVTMAR
-450 EGVTRACCIYVHDKQ
+450 EGVTRTCCIYDHEKQ
-465 KLLLFYTGERE
+465 RLILFYTGERE
-476 KMSLMK
+476 KVDLMK
-482 ELRTALPPFM
+482 ELRTVLPPFM
-492 IPNSLVPVE
+492 LPNNLVPVE

-515 LMEDFKNEK
+515 LMSDFLSKK

>member
-1 MDNNIL
+1 MYNNIL
-7 DLLERSAENFPDK
+7 DLLENSCKNYPDK
-20 EAFGDTE
+20 PAFGDVD
-27 RDITFKK
+27 RDITFAE
-34 LVQASKAIGTLLA
+34 LVKSAKGVGTMLAEKIGV
-47 DKIEIAEPV
+47 AEPV

-82 MDVKQPQVRIE
+82 LDVKQPQARTE
-93 SVLGI
+93 SVIGI

-103 IFTDAE
+103 IFTDEE
-109 NFEKIT
+109 NFEKIS
-115 SYKTDAEILVL
+115 SYNTNAEIL
-126 EELLGNY
+126 LLNDY
-133 LIDEDEIGN
+133 LACDIDED
-142 DKEAVRACV
+142 
-151 IDEEKLAG
+151 KLAS
-159 IRANFQDVNP
+159 IRQSFQDVNP

-181 PKGVVVSHRSVIE
+181 PKGVVVCHRSVIE
-194 FIGYFTEIFGINS
+194 FISYFVDIFNIKS
-207 KDIIGNQ
+207 EDIIANQ

-237 LIPKKYFSAPTLL
+237 LIPKKYFSAPTAL

-277 FEYRLPE
+277 FDYRLPD

-296 PIKHLKI
+296 PIKHYKI
-303 WQKYLPNAKY
+303 WKHHLPNATFI
-313 VNLYGPTEITCNC
+313 NLYGPTEITCNC
-326 TYYVLD
+326 TYYILNRDYDDAEVI
-332 REFGDTDV
+332 
-340 LPMGKAFPNEKV
+340 PMGKAFPNEKV
-352 FLLDENDK
+352 FLLDENDE
-360 LVTEPDVQG
+360 LVTEVGAQG

-378 ALGYYKDREKTNQ
+378 ALGYYKDREKTDQ
-391 VFVQNPLNTAYN
+391 VFVQNPLNKAYN

-412 GKYTAEGDLV
+412 GKYNEDGDLV

-435 HRIELGEIEAVTMAK
+435 HRIELGEIEAVTMARD
-450 EGVTRACCIYVHDKQ
+450 GVTRTCCIYDSEKQ
-465 KLLLFYTGERE
+465 RLILFFTGERE
-476 KMSLMK
+476 KVELMK
-482 ELRTALPPFM
+482 ELRTVLPPFM
-492 IPNSLVPVE
+492 LPNALVPVE

-515 LMEDFKNEK
+515 LMSDFLESKK

>member
-1 MDNNIL
+1 MYNNIL
-7 DLLERSAENFPDK
+7 DLLENSCRKFPDK
-20 EAFGDTE
+20 EAFGDVE
-27 RDITFKK
+27 KDITFQN
-34 LVQASKAIGTLLA
+34 LVQTAKVVGTLLA
-47 DKIEIAEPV
+47 DKIKIAEPV
-56 AFYMDKSVP
+56 AFYMDKSVS

-82 MDVKQPQVRIE
+82 LDVKQPQARTE
-93 SVLGI
+93 SVLHI

-103 IFTDAE
+103 IFTDEE
-109 NFEKIT
+109 NLAKI
-115 SYKTDAEILVL
+115 SGYDTDAEIILLENVL
-126 EELLGNY
+126 EG
-133 LIDEDEIGN
+133 D
-142 DKEAVRACV
+142 
-151 IDEEKLAG
+151 IDEEKLTVV
-159 IRANFQDVNP
+159 RKNFQDVNP

-194 FIGYFTEIFGINS
+194 FISYFTEIFNIKS
-207 KDIIGNQ
+207 EDIIGNQ

-262 IWAVSAMC
+262 VWAVSAMC

-277 FEYRLPE
+277 FDYRLPE

-303 WQKYLPNAKY
+303 WKSFLPNAKY

-326 TYYVLD
+326 TYYILD
-332 REFGDTDV
+332 RDFEDTEV
-340 LPMGKAFPNEKV
+340 IPMGKAFPNEKV
-352 FLLDENDK
+352 FLLDENDA
-360 LVTEPDVQG
+360 LVTKPNVQG

-378 ALGYYKDREKTNQ
+378 ALGYYKEREKTDQ
-391 VFVQNPLNTAYN
+391 VFVQNPLNKAYN

-412 GKYTAEGDLV
+412 GKYNEDGDLV

-429 QIKHLG
+429 QIKHMG

-450 EGVTRACCIYVHDKQ
+450 EGVTRACCIYDHEKQ
-465 KLLLFYTGERE
+465 RLILFYTGDRE
-476 KMSLMK
+476 KMALMK
-482 ELRTALPPFM
+482 ELRQALPPFM

-501 EMPLNKNGKIDRNK
+501 EMPLNKNGKIDRKK
-515 LMEDFKNEK
+515 LMEDFLNSK

>member
-1 MDNNIL
+1 MYNNIL
-7 DLLERSAENFPDK
+7 DLLENSCKNYPDK
-20 EAFGDTE
+20 AAFGDVDG
-27 RDITFKK
+27 DITFTE
-34 LVQASKAIGTLLA
+34 LVKSAKIVGTILA
-47 DKIEIAEPV
+47 DKIGIAEPV

-82 MDVKQPQVRIE
+82 LDVKQPQARTE
-93 SVLGI
+93 SVLQI

-103 IFTDAE
+103 IFTDEE
-109 NFEKIT
+109 NFEKISGYNT
-115 SYKTDAEILVL
+115 NAEILLLKEKL
-126 EELLGNY
+126 EGT
-133 LIDEDEIGN
+133 
-142 DKEAVRACV
+142 V
-151 IDEEKLAG
+151 DEEKLRV
-159 IRANFQDVNP
+159 IRRNFQDVNP

-194 FIGYFTEIFGINS
+194 FISYFVDIFGIKSN
-207 KDIIGNQ
+207 DIIANQ

-237 LIPKKYFSAPTLL
+237 LIPKKYFSAPMQL

-270 FVSVMKG
+270 FISVMKG
-277 FEYRLPE
+277 FEYRLPD

-296 PIKHLKI
+296 PIKHYKI
-303 WQKYLPNAKY
+303 WKKHLPNAKY

-332 REFGDTDV
+332 REFDDADV
-340 LPMGKAFPNEKV
+340 IPMGKAFPNEKV
-352 FLLDENDK
+352 FLLDENDE
-360 LVTEPDVQG
+360 LVTEKGTQG

-378 ALGYYKDREKTNQ
+378 ALGYYKDREKTDQ
-391 VFVQNPLNTAYN
+391 AFVQNPLNKAYN

-412 GKYTAEGDLV
+412 GKYDENGDLV

-435 HRIELGEIEAVTMAK
+435 HRIELGEIEAVTMAR
-450 EGVTRACCIYVHDKQ
+450 EGVTRTCCIYEKEKQRLILFFTGDRDKI
-465 KLLLFYTGERE
+465 E
-476 KMSLMK
+476 LMK
-482 ELRTALPPFM
+482 ELRTVLPPFM
-492 IPNSLVPVE
+492 LPNSLVPVE

-515 LMEDFKNEK
+515 LMNDFLESKK